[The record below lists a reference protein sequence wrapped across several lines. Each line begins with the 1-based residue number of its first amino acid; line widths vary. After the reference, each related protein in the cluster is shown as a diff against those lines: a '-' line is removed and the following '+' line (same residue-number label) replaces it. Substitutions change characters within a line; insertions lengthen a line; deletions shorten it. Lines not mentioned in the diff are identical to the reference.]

1 MMDNRCNPKRFSIP
15 PKRSTPHSH
24 FAPRSSLFALR
35 PSRRGFTLIELLVVV
50 AIIALLVSIL
60 LPSLISARWQA
71 KTVLCMS
78 NARQIALGLH
88 YYAQDYDDNLP
99 VFCNVT
105 LYRAPERV
113 GFDGYWTD
121 KLIAGPDRWN
131 GGYLPEPK
139 DKYWVNYGAY
149 SDGVLRCPEVTD
161 EVLSRGGAGF
171 GGYGVN
177 SIHVIKQK
185 LFFGSDP
192 TSRHT
197 KLNKIKRQSQI
208 WLVGDAQPT
217 TFSYPPGNWYY
228 GSGDNRVLC
237 PAAIYDWLYVS
248 GSEAGGRHN
257 GGVRSGFHSD
267 ANICFVD
274 GHVETWSWKECY
286 ENKQNLYAHD
296 YGGSDPYHGAYK

>member
-1 MMDNRCNPKRFSIP
+1 MNCPKSWC
-15 PKRSTPHSH
+15 PKRSTSPSH
-24 FAPRSSLFALR
+24 FTPP

-60 LPSLISARWQA
+60 LPTLVSARWQA

-78 NARQIALGLH
+78 NARQIGLALCF
-88 YYAQDYDDNLP
+88 YAEDYDGNLP
-99 VFCNVT
+99 VYCNVT

-121 KLIAGPDRWN
+121 KLVAGPEPWN

-161 EVLSRGGAGF
+161 EVLSRGGAGY

-177 SIHVIKQK
+177 AMHVIKQK
-185 LFFGSDP
+185 LFFGNDP
-192 TSRHT
+192 TTRHT
-197 KLNKIKRQSQI
+197 KLYKIKRQSQI

-228 GSGDNRVLC
+228 GSGDNRVIC
-237 PAAIYDWLYVS
+237 PVLYDWLYVS

-257 GGVRSGFHSD
+257 GGVRSGFHAD

-274 GHVETWSWKECY
+274 GHVETWSWKECHA
-286 ENKQNLYAHD
+286 NQQNVYAHD
-296 YGGSDPYHGAYK
+296 YDSSYPHHGAYK